1 MGTRKDLNYNE
12 RNKKMNKYIYG
23 AGLFFLGLFIGWLN
37 PIEGPLDW
45 TYDEYA
51 SQPSIKTQR
60 HSISAPK
67 KIPDMPVIDLTDLT
81 EEDLENPWQWF
92 LKKEDEE

>member
-1 MGTRKDLNYNE
+1 
-12 RNKKMNKYIYG
+12 MNKYLCG

-60 HSISAPK
+60 SSVAAPK
-67 KIPDMPVIDLTDLT
+67 QVNIPVIDITDLT

-92 LKKEDEE
+92 LVKDEEK